1 MEVLMKGSFNW
12 YLFHSGSFVTTVA
25 KAIQLADADNLEKL
39 RLVFPQ
45 MVAAFELRTWDSVPE
60 EFESNYNSERK

>member
-1 MEVLMKGSFNW
+1 MKGSFNW